1 MIGCGVCCHRRPTH
15 GPNKFM
21 INHVGN
27 LLQRND
33 DQDARVLAN
42 DQIVHASQ
50 LGRFGAGLGVLDRSH
65 RLSKRHVDRNVVHRQ
80 LEVHYVLDDH
90 NVSVVLL
97 IKQPHRIR
105 LLIGLLGDLAS
116 DCNGRIHVVIIVI
129 ATTFIKLLL
138 VSKEQVTD
146 DHFDNAS
153 TDNELERV
161 RGQVH
166 VHVQHVGVFYLAV
179 KIGLLLDD

>member
-1 MIGCGVCCHRRPTH
+1 
-15 GPNKFM
+15 M

-97 IKQPHRIR
+97 IK
-105 LLIGLLGDLAS
+105 
-116 DCNGRIHVVIIVI
+116 
-129 ATTFIKLLL
+129 
-138 VSKEQVTD
+138 
-146 DHFDNAS
+146 
-153 TDNELERV
+153 
-161 RGQVH
+161 
-166 VHVQHVGVFYLAV
+166 
-179 KIGLLLDD
+179 